1 MADND
6 MNETFTVDFE
16 DAGVITI
23 PIDTTLSRSGEA
35 ADAKAVGDALAEKA
49 NRSEL
54 QTHVTVNHQEAD
66 AQGLIILLAAHIPV
80 SSGEGAQ
87 SVAQVLNALNQK
99 TGADIHVDDTPNAE
113 TIAQALANATART
126 AEGILMSD
134 EDETTV
140 AEAIGAVDD
149 KADDNAEAIGD
160 LQEAV
165 EDELSDDDID
175 DIFSE
180 VFEET

>member
-6 MNETFTVDFE
+6 MNENFTVDFD

-23 PIDTTLSRSGEA
+23 PIDATLSRSGEA
-35 ADAKAVGDALAEKA
+35 ADAKAVGDALAGKA
-49 NRSEL
+49 DRTEL
-54 QTHVTVNHQEAD
+54 QTRITVNHQEAD

-80 SSGEGAQ
+80 SSGQSAQ
-87 SVAQVLNALNQK
+87 SVAQALNALDEK
-99 TGADIHVDDTPNAE
+99 TGADIPVDDSQGAE
-113 TIAQALANATART
+113 TIAQALDNAVART
-126 AEGILMSD
+126 AEEIPMSD
-134 EDETTV
+134 EEETTV

-165 EDELSDDDID
+165 EDELSDEDVDG
-175 DIFSE
+175 IFSE